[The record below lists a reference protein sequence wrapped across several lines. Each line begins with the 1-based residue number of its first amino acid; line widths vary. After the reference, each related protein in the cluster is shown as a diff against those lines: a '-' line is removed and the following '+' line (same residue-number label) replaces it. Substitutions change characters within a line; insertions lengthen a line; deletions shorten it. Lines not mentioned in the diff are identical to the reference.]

1 MRQSRPFILR
11 LLHFVHEH
19 SLAVI
24 IAFGIVTALF
34 ALALTQIKVN
44 PNIESLL
51 PDDDEVI
58 ALMERYG
65 NGQVEE
71 NYLVV
76 AVEAEDPL
84 TLPGLSAFAR
94 AIEELEGFPEIKQ
107 GITPFNLISFKKEGS
122 RLGIQP
128 LSPGGRAPQTPEEL
142 EVFKQNLFAAPF
154 AVNFVVSRDR
164 SVLLAFFPTEATE
177 NYTELMGEIDR
188 ILADLKPYYTTHIT
202 GTIPFMHTTKTYL
215 LRDLSTLLI
224 LAFAVMLVIFYL
236 GFRSKR
242 AVALPILV
250 VGIGTVWCLGFM
262 SLIGFDLTLM
272 SVIIPPLVL
281 ALGSSY
287 SIHILNQYY
296 REAGQESE
304 DSRWI
309 GGAIAHVNKTIL
321 LASVTTIA
329 GLLSLLSVSMKQT
342 REFAI
347 STSFGIFSCAL
358 LSLFF
363 FPAVLYRL
371 RAPKARQS
379 KQVLKGT
386 LTRVLTSMSGG
397 LLRYRAVIL
406 ILLAAILLFSV
417 FAFTKIEYNTDAIS
431 YFPDRARVIKDMHFF
446 ARKIGGFEEIGITL
460 SAPDNQANYFLRTDV
475 LNSLSKFESRLAEN
489 PDVCYLS
496 SFVSYLEYANRVMYG
511 KREIPQSRGLTLLL
525 ARYFKVFAASEE
537 ASRILGLLTNEDF
550 SSLTMMLRIY
560 DSADQTFIDEIGLRQ
575 VLQELDEL
583 QAEFVPAEI
592 EIARWGPLLRYLPL
606 SDILQRNA
614 VRSMVIAALLIV
626 LITAFGFRSLL
637 YGLYSV
643 IPLAT
648 GIMINVVFL
657 YLTGIPL
664 DALTIM
670 VSSIAIGVGVDDA
683 IHFLI
688 QFRRQWHKQWADGT
702 RDVQTAISRTM
713 NITGRPIV
721 LTTLAIDGGLLIL
734 GFGLFKPIVYFGLMV
749 VITLSAACLGT
760 VLVLPAVLSIGR
772 GRGRREGRRRG
783 RRRSADAK

>member
-1 MRQSRPFILR
+1 MRQSKPIILR
-11 LLHFVHEH
+11 LLHFVHQH
-19 SLAVI
+19 SLKVIIIFAVI
-24 IAFGIVTALF
+24 TVLF
-34 ALALTQIKVN
+34 ALALTRIKVN

-76 AVEAEDPL
+76 AAEADDPL
-84 TLPGLSAFAR
+84 TLPGLNAFAQ
-94 AIEELEGFPEIKQ
+94 AIERLEAFPEIKE
-107 GITPFNLISFKKEGS
+107 GITPFNLISFQKQGS
-122 RLGIQP
+122 RLALEP
-128 LSPGGRAPQTPEEL
+128 MSPGGQHPQSPEEL
-142 EVFKQNLFAAPF
+142 AIFKQNLFSTPF

-177 NYTELMGEIDR
+177 NYTELMQEIDR
-188 ILADLKPYYTTHIT
+188 ILADLEPYYSTHIT
-202 GTIPFMHTTKTYL
+202 GTIPFMDTTKTYL

-224 LAFAVMLVIFYL
+224 LAFVVMLVIFYL

-242 AVALPILV
+242 SVALPILV

-262 SLIGFDLTLM
+262 SLIGFNLTLM

-296 REAGQESE
+296 REAGQNSE

-321 LASVTTIA
+321 LASMTTVA
-329 GLLSLLSVSMKQT
+329 GLLSLLSVSIGQT

-347 STSFGIFSCAL
+347 ATSFGIFSCAL

-386 LTRVLTSMSGG
+386 LTRVLTNLSGG
-397 LLRYRAVIL
+397 VLRYRSIIL
-406 ILLAAILLFSV
+406 ILLVVILAFAV

-431 YFPDRARVIKDMHFF
+431 YFPDRARVIKDMRFF

-460 SAPDNQANYFLRTDV
+460 SAPDNQANYFLQSEV
-475 LNSLSKFESRLAEN
+475 LQSLSQFEERLAEI
-489 PDVCYLS
+489 PDICYLS
-496 SFVSYLEYANRVMYG
+496 SFVSYLEHANQVMYG
-511 KREIPQSRGLTLLL
+511 TREVPRSRGLTLLL
-525 ARYFKVFAASEE
+525 SRYFKVFAASEE
-537 ASRILGLLTNEDF
+537 ASRVLGLLTNEDF

-560 DSADQTFIDEIGLRQ
+560 DAEDQTFIDEIGLRK
-575 VLQELDEL
+575 VLGQLDEL
-583 QAEFVPAEI
+583 QAEYIPSGVEI
-592 EIARWGPLLRYLPL
+592 ERWGPLLRYLPV
-606 SDILQRNA
+606 SDLLQRDA
-614 VRSMVIAALLIV
+614 IRSMVIAALLIV
-626 LITAFGFRSLL
+626 VITAFGFRSLL
-637 YGLYSV
+637 YGLYAV
-643 IPLAT
+643 IPLVT
-648 GIMINVVFL
+648 GIMVNVVFL
-657 YLTGIPL
+657 YITGIPL

-688 QFRRQWHKQWADGT
+688 QFRKQWGT
-702 RDVQTAISRTM
+702 GEQDIQMAIRNTM

-734 GFGLFKPIVYFGLMV
+734 GFGMFKPIVYFGLMV
-749 VITLSAACLGT
+749 IITLSAACLGT

-772 GRGRREGRRRG
+772 RRNVKTGS
-783 RRRSADAK
+783 SA

>member
-1 MRQSRPFILR
+1 MRHSRPIILR

-24 IAFGIVTALF
+24 IAFGIVTAFF
-34 ALALTQIKVN
+34 ALSLTRIKVN
-44 PNIESLL
+44 PNLESLL

-58 ALMERYG
+58 ALMDRYG

-94 AIEELEGFPEIKQ
+94 AIEELEAFPEIKQ
-107 GITPFNLISFKKEGS
+107 GITPFNLISFQKQGS
-122 RLGIQP
+122 RLSLQP
-128 LSPGGRAPQTPEEL
+128 MSPGGRHPKTAEEL
-142 EVFKQNLFAAPF
+142 AIFRQNLFATPF

-164 SVLLAFFPTEATE
+164 TVLLAFFPTEGTE

-188 ILADLKPYYTTHIT
+188 ILANLKPYYAIHIT

-224 LAFAVMLVIFYL
+224 LAGVVMLVIFYL

-262 SLIGFDLTLM
+262 SLIGFNLTLM

-296 REAGQESE
+296 REAEQNSE

-347 STSFGIFSCAL
+347 STSFGIFACAL

-371 RAPKARQS
+371 RSPKDRQS
-379 KQVLKGT
+379 RQVIKGT
-386 LTRVLTSMSGG
+386 LTRVLTNLSSGV
-397 LLRYRAVIL
+397 LRYRAVIL
-406 ILLAAILLFSV
+406 VLLAAILAFSV

-431 YFPDRARVIKDMHFF
+431 YFPDRARVIKDMRFF

-460 SAPDNQANYFLRTDV
+460 TAPENQANYFLRTEV
-475 LNSLSKFESRLAEN
+475 LNQLSRFESHLAEN

-496 SFVSYLEYANRVMYG
+496 SFVSYLEYANDVMYG
-511 KREIPQSRGLTLLL
+511 SREIPRSRGLTLLL
-525 ARYFKVFAASEE
+525 SRYFKVFAASEE
-537 ASRILGLLTNEDF
+537 ASRILGLLSNDDF
-550 SSLTMMLRIY
+550 SSITMLLRIY
-560 DSADQTFIDEIGLRQ
+560 DSADQSFIDEIGLRD

-583 QAEFVPAEI
+583 QAEYIPPEI
-592 EIARWGPLLRYLPL
+592 QIERWGPLLRYLPL
-606 SDILQRNA
+606 SDILQRDA

-626 LITAFGFRSLL
+626 IITAIGFRSLL
-637 YGLYSV
+637 YGLYAV
-643 IPLAT
+643 IPLLT

-688 QFRRQWHKQWADGT
+688 QFRKQWAKGT
-702 RDVQTAISRTM
+702 QDIRTAITRTM

-749 VITLSAACLGT
+749 IITLSAACLGT

-772 GRGRREGRRRG
+772 RRAAVRGR
-783 RRRSADAK
+783 SV

>member
-1 MRQSRPFILR
+1 MRQSRPVILR

-24 IAFGIVTALF
+24 IAFGVVTALF
-34 ALALTQIKVN
+34 ALAMTRIKVN
-44 PNIESLL
+44 PNLESLL

-58 ALMERYG
+58 ALMDRYG

-71 NYLVV
+71 NYLVI

-84 TLPGLSAFAR
+84 TLPGLGAFAR
-94 AIEELEGFPEIKQ
+94 AIEQLETFPEIKQ
-107 GITPFNLISFKKEGS
+107 GITPFNLISFKKDGS
-122 RLGIQP
+122 RLSLQT
-128 LSPGGRAPQTPEEL
+128 LSPGGRHPQTPEEL
-142 EVFKQNLFAAPF
+142 AIFKQNLFAAPF

-164 SVLLAFFPTEATE
+164 TVLLAFFPTEATE
-177 NYTELMGEIDR
+177 NYTELMGEIDS
-188 ILADLKPYYTTHIT
+188 ILADLKPYYITHVT
-202 GTIPFMHTTKTYL
+202 GTIPFMNTTKTYL
-215 LRDLSTLLI
+215 LRDLSTLLV
-224 LAFAVMLVIFYL
+224 LAGVVMLVIFYL

-242 AVALPILV
+242 AVVLPILV

-262 SLIGFDLTLM
+262 SLIGYNLTLM

-296 REAGQESE
+296 REAGQDSE

-342 REFAI
+342 REFAV

-371 RAPKARQS
+371 RAPKERQS

-386 LTRVLTSMSGG
+386 LTRGLTNLSAGV
-397 LLRYRAVIL
+397 LRYRALIL
-406 ILLAAILLFSV
+406 ILLVAILSFSV

-431 YFPDRARVIKDMHFF
+431 YFPERTRVIKDMHFF

-460 SAPDNQANYFLRTDV
+460 TAPDDRPNYFLRTDV
-475 LNSLSKFESRLAEN
+475 LNSLSQFESRLAEN
-489 PDVCYLS
+489 PDICYLS
-496 SFVSYLEYANRVMYG
+496 SFVSYLEYANQVMYG
-511 KREIPQSRGLTLLL
+511 TREIPQTRGLTLLL
-525 ARYFKVFAASEE
+525 SRYFKVFAASEE
-537 ASRILGLLTNEDF
+537 ASRVLGLLTNEDF
-550 SSLTMMLRIY
+550 SNVTMMLRIY
-560 DSADQTFIDEIGLRQ
+560 DSADQTFIDEIGLRA
-575 VLQELDEL
+575 VLENLDEL
-583 QAEFVPAEI
+583 QAEYIPDEV
-592 EIARWGPLLRYLPL
+592 EIARWGSLLRYLPL
-606 SDILQRNA
+606 SDILQRDA
-614 VRSMVIAALLIV
+614 LRSMVIAAALIIC
-626 LITAFGFRSLL
+626 ITAIGFRSLL
-637 YGLYSV
+637 YGLYAV
-643 IPLAT
+643 IPLLT

-657 YLTGIPL
+657 YLTGIPM

-688 QFRRQWHKQWADGT
+688 QFRKQWEKERAKETQDI
-702 RDVQTAISRTM
+702 RTAVTTTM

-734 GFGLFKPIVYFGLMV
+734 GFGLFKPIVYFGLLV
-749 VITLSAACLGT
+749 IITLSAACLGT

-772 GRGRREGRRRG
+772 RRG
-783 RRRSADAK
+783 RRRTANRTRSA

>member
-1 MRQSRPFILR
+1 MQQNRSFILM
-11 LLHFVHEH
+11 LLHFVHRH

-24 IAFGIVTALF
+24 IAFGVVTFLF
-34 ALALTQIKVN
+34 SLALTRIKVN

-65 NGQVEE
+65 EGQVEE

-76 AVEAEDPL
+76 AVEAEDPF

-94 AIEELEGFPEIKQ
+94 AIERLEAFPEIKK
-107 GITPFNLISFKKEGS
+107 GITPFNLISFQKKGN
-122 RLGIQP
+122 RLALQP
-128 LSPGGRAPQTPEEL
+128 VSPGGQCPQSPEEL
-142 EVFKQNLFAAPF
+142 AVFKENLFSTPF

-177 NYTELMGEIDR
+177 KYTELMAAIDR
-188 ILADLKPYYTTHIT
+188 ILADLKPYYRTHIT
-202 GTIPFMHTTKTYL
+202 GTIPFMDTTKTYL

-224 LAFAVMLVIFYL
+224 LAFAVILVIFYL

-250 VGIGTVWCLGFM
+250 VGIGTIWCLGFM
-262 SLIGFDLTLM
+262 SLIGFNLTLM

-296 REAGQESE
+296 REAGQIEG
-304 DSRWI
+304 DNRWI

-321 LASVTTIA
+321 LASATTIA
-329 GLLSLLSVSMKQT
+329 GLLSLLSVSIEQT

-371 RAPKARQS
+371 RAPRARQS
-379 KQVLKGT
+379 RQVLKGT
-386 LTRVLTSMSGG
+386 LTRVLTNLSAVV
-397 LLRYRAVIL
+397 LRFRVL
-406 ILLAAILLFSV
+406 ILVLVVLVLALAV

-431 YFPDRARVIKDMHFF
+431 YFPSRSRVIKDMRFF
-446 ARKIGGFEEIGITL
+446 AREIGGFEEIGITL
-460 SAPDNQANYFLRTDV
+460 TAPDNQANYFLQTEV
-475 LNSLSKFESRLAEN
+475 LKRLSQFESRLAEN
-489 PDVCYLS
+489 PDICYLS
-496 SFVSYLEYANRVMYG
+496 SFVSYLEYANQVMYG
-511 KREIPQSRGLTLLL
+511 TWEIPQTRALTLLL
-525 ARYFKVFAASEE
+525 SRYFKVFAASEE
-537 ASRILGLLTNEDF
+537 ASRVLGLLANEDF

-560 DSADQTFIDEIGLRQ
+560 DSQDQSFIDEIGLRE
-575 VLQELDEL
+575 VLHMLDEL
-583 QAEFVPAEI
+583 QARYIPQGVQVE
-592 EIARWGPLLRYLPL
+592 RWGPLLRYLPL
-606 SDILQRNA
+606 SDILQRDA

-626 LITAFGFRSLL
+626 AITAIGFRSLL
-637 YGLYSV
+637 YGLYAV
-643 IPLAT
+643 IPLLT
-648 GIMINVVFL
+648 GIMINVLFL
-657 YLTGIPL
+657 YVTGIPL

-688 QFRRQWHKQWADGT
+688 QFRRQWGSRQWGQGKQDIRA
-702 RDVQTAISRTM
+702 AITKTM

-721 LTTLAIDGGLLIL
+721 LTTLAIDGGLVIL
-734 GFGLFKPIVYFGLMV
+734 AFGLFKPIVYFGLMV
-749 VITLSAACLGT
+749 IITLSAACLGT

-772 GRGRREGRRRG
+772 RRTADSRRE
-783 RRRSADAK
+783 A

>member
-1 MRQSRPFILR
+1 MRQSKPIILR
-11 LLHFVHEH
+11 LLHFVHQH
-19 SLAVI
+19 SLTVI
-24 IAFGIVTALF
+24 IVFGVVTFLF
-34 ALALTQIKVN
+34 ALALTRIKVN

-76 AVEAEDPL
+76 AAEADDPL
-84 TLPGLSAFAR
+84 TLPGLNAFAQ
-94 AIEELEGFPEIKQ
+94 AIEQLEEFPEIKE
-107 GITPFNLISFKKEGS
+107 GITPFNLISFQKQGS
-122 RLGIQP
+122 RLALEP
-128 LSPGGRAPQTPEEL
+128 MSPEGQHPQSTEEL
-142 EVFKQNLFAAPF
+142 AVFKENLFSTPF

-177 NYTELMGEIDR
+177 NYTELMEQIDR
-188 ILADLKPYYTTHIT
+188 ILAGLEPYYTTHIT
-202 GTIPFMHTTKTYL
+202 GTIPFMDTTKTYL

-224 LAFAVMLVIFYL
+224 LAFVVMLVIFYL

-242 AVALPILV
+242 SVALPILV

-262 SLIGFDLTLM
+262 SLIGFNLTLM

-296 REAGQESE
+296 REAGQNSE

-321 LASVTTIA
+321 LASVTTVA
-329 GLLSLLSVSMKQT
+329 GLLSLLSVSIGQT

-347 STSFGIFSCAL
+347 ATSFGICSCAL

-371 RAPKARQS
+371 RSPKARQS

-386 LTRVLTSMSGG
+386 LTRALTNLSGG
-397 LLRYRAVIL
+397 VLRYRSIIL
-406 ILLAAILLFSV
+406 ILLVVILAFAV

-431 YFPDRARVIKDMHFF
+431 YFPDRARVIKDMRFF

-460 SAPDNQANYFLRTDV
+460 TAPDNQANYFLQSEV
-475 LNSLSKFESRLAEN
+475 LQSLSRFEDRLAEI
-489 PDVCYLS
+489 PDICYLS
-496 SFVSYLEYANRVMYG
+496 SFVSYLEHANQVMYG
-511 KREIPQSRGLTLLL
+511 TREVPRSRGLTLLL
-525 ARYFKVFAASEE
+525 SRYFKVFAASEE
-537 ASRILGLLTNEDF
+537 ASRVLGLLTNEDF

-560 DSADQTFIDEIGLRQ
+560 DAEDQTFIDEIGLRK
-575 VLQELDEL
+575 VLGQLDEL
-583 QAEFVPAEI
+583 QAEYIPSGVEI
-592 EIARWGPLLRYLPL
+592 ERWGPLLRYLPL
-606 SDILQRNA
+606 SDLLQRDA

-626 LITAFGFRSLL
+626 VITAFGFRSLL
-637 YGLYSV
+637 YGLYAV
-643 IPLAT
+643 IPLLT

-657 YLTGIPL
+657 YITGIPL

-688 QFRRQWHKQWADGT
+688 QFRKQWGT
-702 RDVQTAISRTM
+702 GEQDIQTAIRNTM

-734 GFGLFKPIVYFGLMV
+734 GFGMFKPIVYFGLMV
-749 VITLSAACLGT
+749 IITLSAACLGT

-772 GRGRREGRRRG
+772 RRNVKPGS
-783 RRRSADAK
+783 SA